1 MKDFGVEGRSR
12 MASRTDAIRRLSVA
26 ALVAVLTVTTMAQS
40 APTIAP
46 TDEVRVTVVGT
57 ELPAGPFTVDADG
70 SIDYPFLGRLKAG
83 GLTARALG
91 ELIARRLVE
100 AQVLVGSPQ
109 VMVDLQQTPSKTV
122 TVSGAVNTRGEFRFA
137 GELSVFDALVRAGG
151 AAPDAGDEI
160 LLIRAPREGDSS
172 AIEAGEDVITL
183 SRRQVES
190 GAFNRAALVEDGDR
204 IIVNRARQVYID
216 GYVNRPG
223 GYTIEPGMTLRQA
236 LSLAGGVTELGA
248 VNRVRVLRDGEPL
261 ENVALDTTII
271 QPGDTITVPK
281 RFM

>member
-1 MKDFGVEGRSR
+1 MR
-12 MASRTDAIRRLSVA
+12 
-26 ALVAVLTVTTMAQS
+26 AVLMVGVLAAMGVAPARAQTP
-40 APTIAP
+40 ATIAP
-46 TDEVRVTVVGT
+46 ADEVRGTVVGT
-57 ELPAGPFTVDADG
+57 ERPAGPFTVETDG
-70 SIDYPFLGRLKAG
+70 SIEYPFLGRLDAT

-109 VMVDLQQTPSKTV
+109 VIVDLQQTPSRTV
-122 TVSGAVNTRGEFRFA
+122 TVSGAVNTRGEVKFA
-137 GELSVFDALVRAGG
+137 GQLTVFDALIRAGG
-151 AAPDAGDEI
+151 AAPDAGDEV
-160 LLIRAPREGDSS
+160 LLIRAPKDGDST
-172 AIEAGEDVITL
+172 AVEAGDDVITL
-183 SRRQVES
+183 SRRRIES
-190 GAFNRAALVEDGDR
+190 GEFAESHFVQDGDR

-248 VNRVRVLRDGEPL
+248 VNRVRVLRDGERL
-261 ENVALDTTII
+261 DDVELDTTII
-271 QPGDTITVPK
+271 EPGDTITVPK